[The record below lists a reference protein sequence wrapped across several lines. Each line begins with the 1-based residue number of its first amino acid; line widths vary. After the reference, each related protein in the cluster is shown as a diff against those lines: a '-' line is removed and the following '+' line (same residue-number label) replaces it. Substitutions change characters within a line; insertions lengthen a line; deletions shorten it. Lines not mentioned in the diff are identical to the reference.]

1 MKYFYI
7 YGFLTCIIIVFI
19 FVRGTTI
26 REGAKVRKK
35 KKKNN
40 NANDDDEATPSTT
53 STVVKPSTT
62 TLSVVKPSTTT
73 PSITATPSITTP
85 SITSNSV
92 VTPSTTTPSTTTP
105 STVTADSTST
115 PSITSAATGTQNV
128 KSILEQITPNIV
140 ASLIKPQ
147 VDSIT
152 QAQTAIAQAQSNIT
166 QTQSDIQ
173 NTQSSLQ
180 KNAKTLSNQQQKLK
194 SDMNNMTNYYK
205 DLSLNMFN
213 QYTMYKTSLANE
225 SNLGLSSVKTAVK
238 NAQTSAT
245 DANASASKALDAAAK
260 TESIHRDVFGKTSA
274 KVVQNDL
281 AGFEGFSS
289 TESIYNQSNTNNPV
303 IYELEHDV
311 IDKLNDFNTKYAEY
325 MKCKA
330 DSKFC
335 TGTQVTQ
342 DDLKAKANEIQT
354 AIKAL
359 QDAYT
364 TSSSDIS
371 SLTFD
376 QNHQAIMTKANEI
389 MSKRAELDAKVAN
402 IMQPNSELN
411 RFYDSTIYSKI
422 VLSVLASSL
431 AYYVIME

>member
-1 MKYFYI
+1 M
-7 YGFLTCIIIVFI
+7 
-19 FVRGTTI
+19 RGTTI
-26 REGAKVRKK
+26 REGAKGQKK

-40 NANDDDEATPSTT
+40 NTNDDEPSATPSSTSTTTATPSTT
-53 STVVKPSTT
+53 SA
-62 TLSVVKPSTTT
+62 T
-73 PSITATPSITTP
+73 PSSTTATPS
-85 SITSNSV
+85 
-92 VTPSTTTPSTTTP
+92 
-105 STVTADSTST
+105 ST
-115 PSITSAATGTQNV
+115 PSSTTDSTATTTDSTATPSVTTSAQDV

-140 ASLIKPQ
+140 ASLLKPQ

-173 NTQSSLQ
+173 NTQTSLQ
-180 KNAKTLSNQQQKLK
+180 KNAKSLSNHQQKLK

-225 SNLGLSSVKTAVK
+225 SNLGLSSVKTAVQT
-238 NAQTSAT
+238 AQTSAS
-245 DANASASKALDAAAK
+245 DANASAVKSLDAAAK
-260 TESIHRDVFGKTSA
+260 TESIHRDVFGQTSA

-289 TESIYNQSNTNNPV
+289 SESLYGQTNPSTNNPV
-303 IYELEHDV
+303 IFELEHDV
-311 IDKLNDFNTKYAEY
+311 IDKLNDFNTMYAAS

-330 DSKFC
+330 DSKYC
-335 TGTQVTQ
+335 TGTEAT
-342 DDLKAKANEIQT
+342 DETTLDNKATAIKT

-364 TSSSDIS
+364 TSSNDIS
-371 SLTFD
+371 GNTFD
-376 QNHQAIMTKANEI
+376 RNHQDIMTKATEI

-402 IMQPNSELN
+402 IMKPNSELN

-431 AYYVIME
+431 AYYVITE